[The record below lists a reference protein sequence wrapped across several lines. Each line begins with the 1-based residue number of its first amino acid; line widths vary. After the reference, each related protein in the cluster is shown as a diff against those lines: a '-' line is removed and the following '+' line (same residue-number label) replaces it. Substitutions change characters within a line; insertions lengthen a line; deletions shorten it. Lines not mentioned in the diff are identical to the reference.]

1 MLIENGRDIDPSA
14 LLLYATKH
22 WDNREGKLELH
33 TQMKTSIDSLRSKTI
48 HKREK
53 KKLISKGGQIAKFD
67 KTIYIFGSWYQNFVI
82 PYQPLVSL

>member
-53 KKLISKGGQIAKFD
+53 K
-67 KTIYIFGSWYQNFVI
+67 N
-82 PYQPLVSL
+82 